1 MIGSQKI
8 LYVDDNAKTRKLLGS
23 FLEESG
29 YEVTDTEDPF
39 EAMEMMGN
47 GSFHLALLDYQ
58 MPQLSGARLAEMLK
72 TMSPDLPVV
81 LISGLAFLPPEDSIW
96 VDAHVGRGSTLDE
109 LVDAIRIQ
117 LPSRPQHLAF
127 GSKTYMIRPDST

>member
-1 MIGSQKI
+1 MMGSQKI
-8 LYVDDNAKTRKLLGS
+8 LYVDDNVKTRKLLRG
-23 FLEESG
+23 FLEDSG
-29 YEVTDTEDPF
+29 FEVSDTEDPF

-72 TMSPDLPVV
+72 SMSPDLPVV

-96 VDAHVGRGSTLDE
+96 VDVHVGRGSTLDE
-109 LVDAIRIQ
+109 LVDTIRIQ
-117 LPSRPQHLAF
+117 LSSRPHQLSF
-127 GSKTYMIRPDST
+127 GPKTYMIRPDST